1 MKNTANISNSSIESA
16 GIPKDYKQAIAELI
30 WNGFDAKASK
40 IDIKFEANTL
50 DKIDKIIIS
59 DNGEGIQYANL
70 SSTFGSFLDSL
81 KRNSYQR
88 SSYNR
93 GKKGKGRF
101 SFSTFAGQATWHT
114 VYDEKDGKRIEYDI
128 LISKDKK
135 NEYEDKNKKVSKAT
149 KTGTDVILDNLFDVT
164 AFSFSNELFKTYLAK
179 EFGWFLFLNKDYD
192 FILSINGV
200 PIEYEY
206 LIPDNDRRSIT
217 IIDENGKSYDFLV
230 TYLRWSDSIG
240 DKYYYYF
247 LNSEKREVL
256 KKLTTYNN
264 NAIAF
269 HHSVFIESTF
279 FNSFDVNVE
288 EFESDNLFSVAEN
301 SKTFK
306 ALMDDLNEFLF
317 RKQKDFIRGNA
328 AEELV
333 SRMET
338 KGVFPKFSNNQYDLA
353 RKQDLITV
361 VKELYCVQPKV
372 FKGLKT
378 EQEITFLGFL
388 NLLLDTD
395 ERENILQII
404 EGIVNLNSQERV
416 ELVSVL
422 KKSSFTKILSTI
434 KLIENRFKTVELLR
448 RLVFDLKK
456 FTTERDHIQSAIE
469 QSYWLFGEQYHL
481 ASADEHF
488 QKLLGEYLHIIDG
501 ININGELTAYDWKRR
516 PDIFM
521 CRKNTIP
528 DTRDSEYHI
537 EENIMIELKRP
548 SVIIG
553 KEQFRQIDDYLD
565 FIMKQDQFNS
575 QTRKW
580 KFYAISNKVD
590 SYIDKQYDAFKD
602 KGKKFLV
609 HQSGKYEI
617 YAMTWDDLF
626 RTFEIKHKYLLEKLD
641 FDKNAINEEMKLKG
655 ISLDVLGSET
665 IAKEIITISKEMK
678 N

>member
-1 MKNTANISNSSIESA
+1 MKNKASISNSSIDSA
-16 GIPKDYKQAIAELI
+16 GIPKDYKQAISELI
-30 WNGFDAKASK
+30 WNGFDAKATR
-40 IDIKFEANTL
+40 IDIKFEPNVL
-50 DKIDKIIIS
+50 DNIDSIIIS
-59 DNGEGIQYANL
+59 DTGEGIQYGNL
-70 SSTFGSFLDSL
+70 SETFGSFLDSL

-101 SFSTFAGQATWHT
+101 SFSTFSGEATWHT
-114 VYDEKDGKRIEYDI
+114 VYKQDDNFFEYDI
-128 LISKDKK
+128 IITKFRKE
-135 NEYEDKNKKVSKAT
+135 EYDDINKKVSKANF
-149 KTGTDVILDNLFDVT
+149 TGTDVILDKLFNVT
-164 AFSFSNELFKTYLAK
+164 AYSFSSDEFKTYLAK
-179 EFGWFLFLNKDYD
+179 EFGWFLFLNKDSN
-192 FILSINGV
+192 FILSINGE

-206 LIPDNDRRSIT
+206 LIPDHERKELT
-217 IIDENGKSYDFLV
+217 IVDDNQKKHNFLIS
-230 TYLRWSDSIG
+230 YLRWSDSIG

-269 HHSVFIESTF
+269 HHSVFIESEF
-279 FNSFDVNVE
+279 FNTFDSNVE
-288 EFESDNLFSVAEN
+288 ESESENLFANAQN

-306 ALMDDLNEFLF
+306 ALMSDLDEFLF

-328 AEELV
+328 AEVLV
-333 SRMET
+333 SRLEI
-338 KGVFPKFSNNQYDLA
+338 KGVFPKFSNNQYDLE
-353 RKQDLITV
+353 RKKDLVSV

-404 EGIVNLNSQERV
+404 EGIVNLTSSERT
-416 ELVSVL
+416 ELVNVL

-434 KLIENRFKTVELLR
+434 KLIENRFKTIELLR
-448 RLVFDLKK
+448 KLVFDLKK
-456 FTTERDHIQSAIE
+456 FTNERNHIQNAIE

-488 QKLLGEYLHIIDG
+488 QKLLSEYLYIIDEVK
-501 ININGELTAYDWKRR
+501 ITDKLEVYDWKRR
-516 PDIFM
+516 PDIFL
-521 CRKNTIP
+521 CRKNSIP
-528 DTRDSEYHI
+528 DSRDTEYHI
-537 EENIMIELKRP
+537 EENIMVELKRP
-548 SVIIG
+548 TVTIG

-580 KFYAISNKVD
+580 KFYVISNKVD
-590 SYIDKQYDAFKD
+590 PYIDKQYEAFKD

-626 RTFEIKHKYLLEKLD
+626 RTFEIKHKYLLEKLE
-641 FDKNAINEEMKLKG
+641 FDKSAINEEMKLKG
-655 ISLDVLGSET
+655 ITFALIRLQ
-665 IAKEIITISKEMK
+665 K
-678 N
+678 NL